1 MDYKDKFVALLKK
14 MERDGMGGAISCMIA
29 EGLAEVDNTHTL
41 SKSAIFHID
50 RSIHPDGT
58 LHAQMVDTVNKKTHV
73 ILNWDGNK
81 LESVALYDDKG
92 NQLSKTEYNG

>member
-14 MERDGMGGAISCMIA
+14 MERDGMGGAITCMIA

-41 SKSAIFHID
+41 SKYAIFHID

-58 LHAQMVDTVNKKTHV
+58 LHAQMVDTVNKKTRV

-81 LESVALYDDKG
+81 LESISLYDNKG
-92 NQLSKTEYNG
+92 NQLSKTDYNG